1 MILIIN
7 VYIIDFMYF
16 FVFLVWFSSDFSYIL
31 DNKYTNLDRVFMTPF
46 GIYLENLRRSRRIQQ
61 KQLADLMGINPC
73 YVSTLER
80 GRKGPPSAEVLNR
93 LIKNLNLSRDEQ
105 EGLWRSV
112 ELSEMTF
119 RLPEGMSQDEFEMV
133 HDLRNHLGTLN
144 EDQVLIIRKVLG
156 LGVNSQEGIAM

>member
-1 MILIIN
+1 MIIK
-7 VYIIDFMYF
+7 VHHIDLKCF
-16 FVFLVWFSSDFSYIL
+16 FVFFLFFLSKVFYIV
-31 DNKYTNLDRVFMTPF
+31 DIKCTNLDRVFMTPF
-46 GIYLENLRRSRRIQQ
+46 GLYLENLRRSRRIQQ

-105 EGLWRSV
+105 EGLWRAA

>member
-1 MILIIN
+1 
-7 VYIIDFMYF
+7 
-16 FVFLVWFSSDFSYIL
+16 
-31 DNKYTNLDRVFMTPF
+31 MTPF

-112 ELSEMTF
+112 ELSEMCS
-119 RLPEGMSQDEFEMV
+119 G
-133 HDLRNHLGTLN
+133 
-144 EDQVLIIRKVLG
+144 LIIPDTVLG
-156 LGVNSQEGIAM
+156 GTVATII